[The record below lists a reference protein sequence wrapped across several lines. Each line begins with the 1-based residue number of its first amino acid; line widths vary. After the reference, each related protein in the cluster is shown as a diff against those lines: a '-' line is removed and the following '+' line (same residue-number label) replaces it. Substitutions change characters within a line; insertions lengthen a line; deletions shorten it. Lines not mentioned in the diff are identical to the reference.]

1 MNSSGSENPDPT
13 TELFLTDP
21 YTYPHSKRP
30 DPRISSFQDSSNR
43 SRSMP
48 IFSDLRPTF
57 SGWNNAL
64 FKSGPVTF
72 FMGTAL
78 GRDLFTAHNI
88 QTGFFISS
96 LFFNHHPVTAVSATH
111 LD

>member
-1 MNSSGSENPDPT
+1 
-13 TELFLTDP
+13 
-21 YTYPHSKRP
+21 
-30 DPRISSFQDSSNR
+30 
-43 SRSMP
+43 MP
-48 IFSDLRPTF
+48 IFSDLRSTF

-72 FMGTAL
+72 FMGSAM

-96 LFFNHHPVTAVSATH
+96 FFSNHHPITAVSATH
-111 LD
+111 LN